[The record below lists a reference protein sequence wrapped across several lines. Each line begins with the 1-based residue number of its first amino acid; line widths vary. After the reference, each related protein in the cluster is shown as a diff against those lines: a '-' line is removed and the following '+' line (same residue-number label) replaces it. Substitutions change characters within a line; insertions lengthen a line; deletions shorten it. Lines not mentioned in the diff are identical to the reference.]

1 MYPSFTARMRGLN
14 APLPAARPSPRA
26 SRSRQVGELTYAVA
40 RPLIDE
46 VLLVEE
52 PFFER
57 AVALYCNVEKT
68 VAEGAGAASL
78 AALLA
83 YPGAVPRQEV
93 RPGHH
98 RRQHRHR
105 ACWPRC

>member
-1 MYPSFTARMRGLN
+1 M
-14 APLPAARPSPRA
+14 
-26 SRSRQVGELTYAVA
+26 
-40 RPLIDE
+40 
-46 VLLVEE
+46 LLLEE

-57 AVALYCNVEKT
+57 AIALYCNVEKT

-93 RPGHH
+93 SASSSPAATSIRG
-98 RRQHRHR
+98 
-105 ACWPRC
+105 CWPRC